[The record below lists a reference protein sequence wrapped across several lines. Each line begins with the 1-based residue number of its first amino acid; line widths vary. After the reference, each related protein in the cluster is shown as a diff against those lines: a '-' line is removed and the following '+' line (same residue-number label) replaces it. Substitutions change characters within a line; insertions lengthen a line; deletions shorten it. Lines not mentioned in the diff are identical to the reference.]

1 MKLPRLGDSTYK
13 ASATKPVPPFEG
25 KRKPLIAGNWKMN
38 LNHLEA
44 IALTQKLAFSLKEE
58 LFADTEVVVLP
69 PFVDIRSVQT
79 LIDGD
84 HLLIGYGAQDL
95 SPHDAGAYTGDIG
108 GPMLSKLGCSYVV
121 VGHSER
127 REHHHEDDTVVNA
140 KLVAAYR
147 NGLTPILCLGESLE
161 VRLADGHLAHC
172 TAQLDNALAGLAA
185 DQVATLVIAYEPI
198 WAIGTGEVATPADAQ
213 QVCSAMRAR
222 LGELYS
228 PDLAEA
234 VRILYGGS
242 VKAANAAEMLAQ
254 PDVDGA
260 LVGGASLDGE
270 EFANICLSAA
280 AASKRR

>member
-1 MKLPRLGDSTYK
+1 VKLPRLNESTYK

-58 LFADTEVVVLP
+58 LFAHTEVVVLP

-95 SPHDAGAYTGDIG
+95 SPHDSGAYTGDIG
-108 GPMLSKLGCSYVV
+108 GPMLAKLGCSYVT

-127 REHHHEDDTVVNA
+127 REIHAEDDAVVHS

-147 NGLTPILCLGESLE
+147 NGITPILCVGEPLA
-161 VRLADGHLAHC
+161 VRQENGHLPHC
-172 TAQLDNALAGLAA
+172 TGMLDNAVAGLPA
-185 DQVATLVIAYEPI
+185 DQVATLVIAYEPV

-213 QVCSAMRAR
+213 EVCGAIRAR
-222 LGELYS
+222 LGELYA
-228 PDLAEA
+228 PDLAEG

-242 VKAANAAEMLAQ
+242 VKAANAAEILAQ

-280 AASKRR
+280 AASRPS